1 MVSIAP
7 IEDFFH
13 GFLSLRKKS
22 IPFAT
27 PLWYNKTWEKRFLI
41 KGMTDVP
48 LVRIEKLYPTDTI
61 KAAPHSFSNEGDAFS
76 HVSEL
81 LVLSRSI
88 MIGNRGSRNPLHHRA

>member
-1 MVSIAP
+1 M
-7 IEDFFH
+7 
-13 GFLSLRKKS
+13 
-22 IPFAT
+22 
-27 PLWYNKTWEKRFLI
+27 EKRFLI

-76 HVSEL
+76 PVSEL

-88 MIGNRGSRNPLHHRA
+88 MIGNRDSRNPLHHRA